1 MKPKIT
7 IIDISKFMNLTPQA
21 IHAQVKVKNI
31 KSYRTPNKIN
41 YLQHEEARELLNIK
55 VKPSVIAF
63 ELVKGGVGK
72 TSLSFHCAVRAS
84 LYGLRCAI
92 IDLDQQAN
100 LTRAFG
106 INETNTPIMI
116 DVIKNNLSLK
126 DSLINVSNGIDLLP
140 SSFENAMLNTS
151 LLINNAPLNT
161 IFKDKIEPLKNYYDL
176 IFIDCPPD
184 LGAAVTA
191 TALASDLII
200 APIEPDRFSI
210 SGLELT
216 VREINNICR
225 EYDREIPIR
234 IVINKYNT
242 KTTLSSQT
250 LCTILRNDSTR
261 DLLLKTLVN
270 ISQEFPN
277 CFDRGVS
284 VFETFKKSTAKEDID
299 LLARELIEMLR
310 LN

>member
-7 IIDISKFMNLTPQA
+7 VIDIAKFMNMTPQA
-21 IHAQVKVKNI
+21 IHTQIKVKNI
-31 KSYRTPNKIN
+31 KAYRTPNKIN
-41 YLQHEEARELLNIK
+41 YLQHEEARELLKIK

-92 IDLDQQAN
+92 IDLDQQSN

-116 DVIKNNLSLK
+116 DVIKKNLSLK
-126 DSLINVSNGIDLLP
+126 DNLINVSNGIDLLP
-140 SSFENAMLNTS
+140 SSFENAMLNTI
-151 LLINNAPLNT
+151 LLINNAPLDM
-161 IFKDKIEPLKNYYDL
+161 IFKDKIEPLKNDYDL

-200 APIEPDRFSI
+200 APIEPDKFSLQ
-210 SGLELT
+210 GLELT
-216 VREINNICR
+216 LREINIISK
-225 EYDREIPIR
+225 EYNKEIP
-234 IVINKYNT
+234 VKTLINKFNN
-242 KTTLSSQT
+242 KTNLSHQT
-250 LCTILRNDSTR
+250 LCSLLKNENTSN
-261 DLLLKTLVN
+261 LLLKTFIN
-270 ISQEFPN
+270 SSQEFPN
-277 CFDRGVS
+277 CFDKGIS

-299 LLARELIEMLR
+299 LLTRELIEILR
-310 LN
+310 IS